1 MSRSTLPLLDSSLYP
16 QVWQRQTFASPQ
28 ALLLSML
35 SAVLSRDVI
44 IDASAF
50 TKQLLADDV
59 YQEWINTTVF
69 GRYLH
74 RNFTAFYQQT
84 EDSFNTDMPALFRQ
98 ELVRHAQYLPLG
110 QVLFFA
116 GDMLKNVRQTKTLTT
131 TVNPA
136 TTIINAQ
143 KMSHNLA
150 QNLAQNLTVNTS
162 KLIINQITITGKQV
176 LGFAIRHNKRTS
188 ERLRNEVLI
197 LDFQDLRLVNEQA
210 IEDIKKSNIDDS
222 ILLRSY
228 ELR

>member
-16 QVWQRQTFASPQ
+16 QVWQQQTFASPQ

-35 SAVLSRDVI
+35 PATLSRDVT

-136 TTIINAQ
+136 TAIIN
-143 KMSHNLA
+143 A
-150 QNLAQNLTVNTS
+150 QNLAQKLTVNTS
-162 KLIINQITITGKQV
+162 RLIINQITITGKQV

-228 ELR
+228 EIR

>member
-1 MSRSTLPLLDSSLYP
+1 MSKSILSSLDSSLYP
-16 QVWQRQTFASPQ
+16 QVWEQQTFTSPQ

-35 SAVLSRDVI
+35 NNEVT
-44 IDASAF
+44 IDANSF
-50 TKQLLADDV
+50 SKRLLANDI

-84 EDSFNTDMPALFRQ
+84 EDSFNVEMPALFRQ
-98 ELVRHAQYLPLG
+98 ELTRHAQYMPLG

-116 GDMLKNVRQTKTLTT
+116 GEVPKVVRQTKLLTT

-136 TTIINAQ
+136 TAIINAQ
-143 KMSHNLA
+143 KMATHQVSY
-150 QNLAQNLTVNTS
+150 S
-162 KLIINQITITGKQV
+162 KIIVNQITIVGKQV
-176 LGFAIRHNKRTS
+176 LGFPIRHNKRTS

-197 LDFQDLRLVNEQA
+197 MDFQDLRLVNEVT
-210 IEDIKKSNIDDS
+210 IEDIKKSNIESS

>member
-1 MSRSTLPLLDSSLYP
+1 MSKSILSSLDSSLYP
-16 QVWQRQTFASPQ
+16 QVWEQQTFTSPQ

-35 SAVLSRDVI
+35 NNEVT
-44 IDASAF
+44 IDANTF
-50 TKQLLADDV
+50 TKRLLANDI

-84 EDSFNTDMPALFRQ
+84 EDSFNVEIPALFRQ
-98 ELVRHAQYLPLG
+98 ELIRHAQYMPLG

-116 GDMLKNVRQTKTLTT
+116 GEVPKVVRQTKLLTT

-136 TTIINAQ
+136 TAITNAQ
-143 KMSHNLA
+143 KMATHQVSY
-150 QNLAQNLTVNTS
+150 S
-162 KLIINQITITGKQV
+162 KIIVNQITIVGKQV
-176 LGFAIRHNKRTS
+176 LGFPIRHNKRTS

-197 LDFQDLRLVNEQA
+197 MDFQDLRLVNEVT
-210 IEDIKKSNIDDS
+210 IEDIKKSNIESS

>member
-16 QVWQRQTFASPQ
+16 QVWQQQTFTSPK

-35 SAVLSRDVI
+35 SATLSRDI
-44 IDASAF
+44 TIDASAF

-116 GDMLKNVRQTKTLTT
+116 GDMSKSVRQTKMLTT

-136 TTIINAQ
+136 TTIINTQ

-150 QNLAQNLTVNTS
+150 QNLTVNTS
-162 KLIINQITITGKQV
+162 RLIINQITITGKQV

-210 IEDIKKSNIDDS
+210 IEDVKKAI
-222 ILLRSY
+222 
-228 ELR
+228 

>member
-16 QVWQRQTFASPQ
+16 QVWQQQIFTSPK

-35 SAVLSRDVI
+35 SATLSRKVT

-74 RNFTAFYQQT
+74 RNFTAFYQQQ

-116 GDMLKNVRQTKTLTT
+116 GDMSKSVRQTKMLTT

-136 TTIINAQ
+136 TTIINTQ

-150 QNLAQNLTVNTS
+150 QNLTVNTS
-162 KLIINQITITGKQV
+162 RLIINQITITGKQV

-228 ELR
+228 EIR